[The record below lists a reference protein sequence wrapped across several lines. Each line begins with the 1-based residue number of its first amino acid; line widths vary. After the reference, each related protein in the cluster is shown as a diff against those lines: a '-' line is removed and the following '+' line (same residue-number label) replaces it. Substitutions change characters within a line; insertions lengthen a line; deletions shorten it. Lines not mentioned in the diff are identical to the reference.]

1 MESVMKVDPTTIFW
15 ISLFATIGQGI
26 SGGTVHLTGL
36 VPEAYLPV
44 VTGWLSLA
52 VFCAMSF
59 HTALNGFSSNKSGPF
74 AAPPTIGEAREI
86 TAEAQKAVQP
96 K

>member
-1 MESVMKVDPTTIFW
+1 MKVDPTTIFW
-15 ISLFATIGQGI
+15 ISLFATVGQGI

-59 HTALNGFSSNKSGPF
+59 LTALNGFSSNKSGPF
-74 AAPPTIGEAREI
+74 AAPPSLKEALEI
-86 TAEAQKAVQP
+86 TAEAKNSLR
-96 K
+96 